1 MRWSYNLER
10 SRAVAAWLFTV
21 AALVVAMVLVGGA
34 TRLTGSGL
42 SITEWKPVTGI
53 LPPLSAHDWQAEF
66 ARYRAIPQYR
76 LLNVGM
82 TLKQFQ
88 FIYGWE
94 WTHRLLGRLI
104 GLVFFAP
111 LVVFLVLKKIP
122 RRLVWRCWLLLAL
135 GALQGLIG
143 WWMVASGLEQ
153 RVYVAPERL
162 AVHLSLALAIYAL
175 AVWSGWEAWTG
186 RPRGGDHYA
195 PPSWI
200 GWGTALVGLIF
211 LQMLLGGLVAG
222 NHAGLVY
229 TDWPLMNGRFVPR
242 DYAASGAQGRG
253 LWATLVHSQAA
264 VQFDHRMTA
273 YLVFAVV
280 VVLGVR
286 IVTARNVPGALRALA
301 MALMAVVTVQVLL
314 GVATLMAAAP
324 LWLSLIH
331 QLWAVVLLTASLGLV
346 WRMRRS

>member
-10 SRAVAAWLFTV
+10 SRSVAAWLFAV

-34 TRLTGSGL
+34 PRLTGSGL
-42 SITEWKPVTGI
+42 SITQWKPVTGV
-53 LPPLSAHDWQAEF
+53 LPPLGRQAWQAEF
-66 ARYRAIPQYR
+66 ARYRAISQYR

-82 TLKQFQ
+82 TLDQFK

-94 WTHRLLGRLI
+94 WAHRLLGRLV

-111 LVVFLVLKKIP
+111 LVVFLLLKKIP
-122 RRLVWRCWLLLAL
+122 RRLIWRCWLLLAL

-143 WWMVASGLEQ
+143 WWMVASGLED
-153 RVYVAPERL
+153 RDYVEPERM

-175 AVWSGWEAWTG
+175 AVWTGWEAWTG

-200 GWGTALVGLIF
+200 GWGTVLVALVF
-211 LQMLLGGLVAG
+211 MQMLLGGLVAG

-229 TDWPLMNGRFVPR
+229 NDWPMMNGRFVPR
-242 DYAASGAQGRG
+242 DYAASGAEGHG

-273 YLVFAVV
+273 YLVLIVVAGLGLTVFA
-280 VVLGVR
+280 
-286 IVTARNVPGALRALA
+286 ARNVPAALRSLA
-301 MALMAVVTVQVLL
+301 VLLIGVVAVQVLL
-314 GVATLMAAAP
+314 GVATLMMAAP

-331 QLWAVVLLTASLGLV
+331 QLWAVVLLTAALGFV